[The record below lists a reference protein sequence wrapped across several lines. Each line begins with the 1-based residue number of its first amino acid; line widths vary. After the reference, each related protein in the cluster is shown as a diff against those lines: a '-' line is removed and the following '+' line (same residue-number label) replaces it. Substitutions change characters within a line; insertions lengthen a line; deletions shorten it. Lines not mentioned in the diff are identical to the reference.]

1 MKTINK
7 QLCFGLV
14 IFTLAIHANAAL
26 EKGWYLGANL
36 GSTEVDIG
44 VTNLTGNARLDE
56 SDFGGKVLMGR
67 EINSFFALEGFAAS
81 LGIARVEG
89 SPGDSFQYQGYTVV
103 LGSVGDAEFSSTSLG
118 MTAKLML
125 PLGDSFKLYGKAGI
139 QFWSTTNNITNLD
152 NDVGTGTY
160 LGGGMSLDITDTISF
175 TLDYDR
181 YELENTA
188 EMISAGLQYNF

>member
-1 MKTINK
+1 MKTINR

-14 IFTLAIHANAAL
+14 IFTLAIHADAAL

-36 GSTEVDIG
+36 GSSEVDIG
-44 VTNLTGNARLDE
+44 VTNLTGSASLDE
-56 SDFGGKVLMGR
+56 SSFGGKVLMGY
-67 EINSFFALEGFAAS
+67 ELNSFVALEGFAAH
-81 LGIARVEG
+81 LGIAQVEG
-89 SPGDSFQYQGYTVV
+89 SPGDSFQYQGQTKF

-118 MTAKLML
+118 MAAKLML
-125 PLGDSFKLYGKAGI
+125 PLGDSFKLYGKAGV
-139 QFWSTTNNITNLD
+139 QFWVTINNISNLD
-152 NDVGTGTY
+152 DDAGTGTY